1 MRAWR
6 YPSLTTHSQT
16 TMLTSSQPPPTT
28 STSSELATDPSTDDE
43 RASFHVLLDADSAI
57 DEHKLRRAASKGIP
71 SEMRPIVWRMLLG
84 LSAFSS
90 SNGLVD
96 EQKRCRDYKQLAA
109 GADAQLDADA
119 VRKIR
124 NVLKRS
130 RNAYQPIHGVEKRAG
145 RQGST
150 SGESYDGGEEDD
162 EEASA
167 WQQPLPQSNGAVK
180 ASGKTVSYVHGSQSK
195 LRVVGTEVI
204 IRFTRVIATYLRGAG
219 KRVEF
224 HADMVYLCAPFV
236 ELMPLECDAYY
247 AFHALMQRHEQL
259 FCEEGLQDAVSQFI
273 TMFRV
278 LHPDLHDH
286 FISEEVDLKL
296 CVAKWLRGLF
306 VQQLPR
312 EYLLRLWDSY
322 FANLGNQGL
331 DLHPFVCL
339 VFMENI
345 KAELQECDDGERIIS
360 LLGKLRPLD
369 IDYAIAHALTIR
381 AQLRERD
388 IL

>member
-1 MRAWR
+1 
-6 YPSLTTHSQT
+6 
-16 TMLTSSQPPPTT
+16 MLTPSQPPPPT
-28 STSSELATDPSTDDE
+28 STSSELSVDPSIDAH
-43 RASFHVLLDADSAI
+43 RASFHALLDADSAI
-57 DEHKLRRAASKGIP
+57 DEQKLRRAATRGIP
-71 SEMRPIVWRMLLG
+71 SDMRPLVWRMLLG

-90 SNGLVD
+90 LDGLAD
-96 EQKRCRDYKQLAA
+96 DQKRCRDYRRLAD
-109 GADAQLDADA
+109 GAEAQLDADA

-124 NVLKRS
+124 NMLKRS
-130 RNAYQPIHGVEKRAG
+130 HNAYQPMHGLEKRAG

-150 SGESYDGGEEDD
+150 SGESYDGEEDD
-162 EEASA
+162 EEMSA
-167 WQQPLPQSNGAVK
+167 WQQPLLQSNGGVK
-180 ASGKTVSYVHGSQSK
+180 TNGKTVSYVHGSQSK
-195 LRVVGTEVI
+195 LRVVDTDVI
-204 IRFTRVIATYLRGAG
+204 ARFTRVIATYLRGAG

-224 HADMVYLCAPFV
+224 HSDMVYLCAPFV

-247 AFHALMQRHEQL
+247 GFHALMQKHEHL

-286 FISEEVDLKL
+286 FISEEVNLKL

-322 FANLGNQGL
+322 FANLDDQRL

-339 VFMENI
+339 VFMESI

-360 LLGKLRPLD
+360 LLGKLKPLD
-369 IDYAIAHALTIR
+369 TDYAIAHALRIR